1 MEISRNSS
9 FLEERNKDGI
19 GKDIHLFDASLSSE
33 SFESSHRFG
42 PNNTIIQ
49 TIALHRQ
56 VSSSIESRRN
66 MNIYIYIVVS
76 TQIENF
82 LEHRMLHIDLIF
94 LID

>member
-19 GKDIHLFDASLSSE
+19 GKDIHLFDASLSTE

-56 VSSSIESRRN
+56 VSSSIESGN
-66 MNIYIYIVVS
+66 MTKYEYIYIYIY
-76 TQIENF
+76 IESHI
-82 LEHRMLHIDLIF
+82 EHCCLYAN
-94 LID
+94 